1 MNGIRI
7 VNGGQISLLHVRTNV
22 GKSKYKLLAR
32 YTIYSS
38 IRMINALK
46 KDIRGISCFSSK

>member
-1 MNGIRI
+1 M
-7 VNGGQISLLHVRTNV
+7 VRKYHCYMFARMV
-22 GKSKYKLLAR
+22 GKSKYKLLVR